1 MWGLEPSVALSTLH
15 LVAVWMTMLA
25 DCRQGRGRGK
35 GNGGRRRRDGNGA
48 MRRKDKIT
56 GEEEGRVEVR
66 MDGRGGR
73 MDGRGGEGR
82 EERRRGEQRGGEGRE
97 ERRGGGDKKWEWGG
111 RWLDG

>member
-56 GEEEGRVEVR
+56 GEGEGRVEV
-66 MDGRGGR
+66 G
-73 MDGRGGEGR
+73 MDGRGGEEWMG
-82 EERRRGEQRGGEGRE
+82 EEGKGGKRGGEEGTRNGSGE
-97 ERRGGGDKKWEWGG
+97 GGG
-111 RWLDG
+111 